1 MMIKLTDLQI
11 KEVIV
16 INDGR
21 RLGHISDL
29 EINGDNGKIT
39 ALIII
44 AKDKK
49 AGLFG
54 KPGELVIP
62 WYNIETIGSDVI
74 LIRDV
79 NTPTLYPEQKLI
91 E

>member
-1 MMIKLTDLQI
+1 MIKLSELQI

-29 EINGDNGKIT
+29 EIDGNNGKIT

-44 AKDKK
+44 VKDKK
-49 AGLFG
+49 TGLFG
-54 KPGELVIP
+54 KAGEMIIP
-62 WYNIETIGSDVI
+62 WNNIETIGSDVI
-74 LIRDV
+74 LIREIEK
-79 NTPTLYPEQKLI
+79 PSLYSGQYLI

>member
-1 MMIKLTDLQI
+1 MIKLSELQI

-29 EINGDNGKIT
+29 EIDGNSGKIT
-39 ALIII
+39 ALIFVI
-44 AKDKK
+44 KDKNS
-49 AGLFG
+49 GMFG
-54 KPGELVIP
+54 KSGEMAIP
-62 WYNIETIGSDVI
+62 WSDIETIGSDVI
-74 LIRDV
+74 LVRERK
-79 NTPTLYPEQKLI
+79 TPPMYPGQYLI